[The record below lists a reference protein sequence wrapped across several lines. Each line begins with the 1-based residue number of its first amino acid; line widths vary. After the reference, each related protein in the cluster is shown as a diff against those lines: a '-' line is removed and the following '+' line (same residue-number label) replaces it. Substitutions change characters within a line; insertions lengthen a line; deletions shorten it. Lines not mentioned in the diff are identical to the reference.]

1 MEALYQKQILAL
13 AKQSRDS
20 IYNSQAAYNASCD
33 NPVCGDRV
41 DLSFAIAD
49 GKLHKL
55 GVKVR
60 GCALCEAGAGL
71 AIASLDGMPA
81 TQLPQ
86 VTADFEKWL
95 GQGLDDPPIDAMNQF
110 LPVRDIRNRHKCVLL
125 AFHTAMTALQRPVLE
140 R

>member
-1 MEALYQKQILAL
+1 MDALYQKQILAL

-20 IYNSQAAYNASCD
+20 VYDSQAPYTASCD

-49 GKLHKL
+49 GKLQKL

-71 AIASLDGMPA
+71 ALVALDGMPA
-81 TQLPQ
+81 TQLAQ
-86 VTADFEKWL
+86 VTADFAAWL
-95 GQGLDDPPIDAMNQF
+95 GKDHKNPPIEDMVKF
-110 LPVRDIRNRHKCVLL
+110 MPVRDIRNRHKCVLL
-125 AFHTAMTALQRPVLE
+125 AFHTATTALDRPAI
-140 R
+140 

>member
-1 MEALYQKQILAL
+1 VDALYQKQILAL

-20 IYNSQAAYNASCD
+20 VYDSQAPYTASCD

-49 GKLHKL
+49 GKLQKL

-71 AIASLDGMPA
+71 ALAALDGMPA
-81 TQLPQ
+81 TQLAQ
-86 VTADFEKWL
+86 VTADFAAWL
-95 GQGLDDPPIDAMNQF
+95 GKDHKSPPIEDMVKF
-110 LPVRDIRNRHKCVLL
+110 MPVRDIRNRHKCVLL
-125 AFHTAMTALQRPVLE
+125 AFHTATTALDQPAK
-140 R
+140 

>member
-1 MEALYQKQILAL
+1 MDALYQKQILAL

-20 IYNSQAAYNASCD
+20 VYDSQAPYTASCD

-49 GKLHKL
+49 GKLQKL

-71 AIASLDGMPA
+71 ALAALDGMPA
-81 TQLPQ
+81 TQLAQ
-86 VTADFEKWL
+86 VTADFAAWL
-95 GQGLDDPPIDAMNQF
+95 GKEHKNPPIEDMVKF
-110 LPVRDIRNRHKCVLL
+110 MPVRDIRNRYKCVLL
-125 AFHTAMTALQRPVLE
+125 AFHTATTALDRPAI
-140 R
+140 

>member
-1 MEALYQKQILAL
+1 MDTLYQKQILAL

-20 IYNSQAAYNASCD
+20 VYDSQAPYTASCD

-49 GKLHKL
+49 GKLQKL

-71 AIASLDGMPA
+71 ALAALDGMPA
-81 TQLPQ
+81 TQLAQ
-86 VTADFEKWL
+86 VTADFAAWL
-95 GQGLDDPPIDAMNQF
+95 GKDHKNPPIEDMVIF
-110 LPVRDIRNRHKCVLL
+110 MPVRDIRNRHKCVLL
-125 AFHTAMTALQRPVLE
+125 AFHTATTALDRPAI
-140 R
+140 